1 MSPTTIMERR
11 AALGKIIANF
21 RFLTES
27 VANLGLVRGL
37 KFWRI
42 MLACQKNPEK
52 LVAWEAECRSQSE
65 RLRNEN
71 PALSEHFSEWAD
83 HLKRTISRIAQ
94 ICAWESLRL
103 EDSDP
108 KESFIL
114 GGISNRLRGAD
125 HPSD

>member
-1 MSPTTIMERR
+1 MSPGAIMEGR
-11 AALGKIIANF
+11 ATLGKIIANF

-42 MLACQKNPEK
+42 MLVCQKNPEK
-52 LVAWEAECRSQSE
+52 LVAWESECRHQSE
-65 RLRNEN
+65 RLRSEN
-71 PALSEHFSEWAD
+71 PALSEHFSEWAN

-103 EDSDP
+103 KDADP
-108 KESFIL
+108 KESCIL
-114 GGISNRLRGAD
+114 GGIANRLRRDDSPAG
-125 HPSD
+125 